1 MIVTELADV
10 EDGEEEDDNIAY
22 EWEEVMRK
30 HRALAGRLEQLTGG
44 NAAAG
49 SPGGTLRSAS
59 PVH

>member
-1 MIVTELADV
+1 MILTELADV
-10 EDGEEEDDNIAY
+10 EDEEEGENMVY
-22 EWEEVMRK
+22 EWEEVIRK

-44 NAAAG
+44 NTTAA